1 MITPRTGDLRPM
13 PSEHHI
19 DRKRGTKD
27 ARQQL
32 ALLRDKRPVGFPA
45 EPNSVRPLLI
55 GAPGEI
61 ASAMGWSLPYTLG
74 VLARWK
80 MAPAYCR
87 AVLAQE
93 HRVAFDGSPAEAID
107 AKVKD
112 LAAKRLAR
120 LANGAAKPA
129 APVPV
134 KSKPAERLETAE
146 PLRAQVRASLMRR
159 RA

>member
-1 MITPRTGDLRPM
+1 M

-19 DRKRGTKD
+19 ERKRGTKE

-32 ALLRDKRPVGFPA
+32 ALLRGKRPVGFPA
-45 EPNSVRPLLI
+45 EPNSVRPPPI

-93 HRVAFDGSPAEAID
+93 HRVPAEAID
-107 AKVKD
+107 VKVKD
-112 LAAKRLAR
+112 LAAKPLAR
-120 LANGAAKPA
+120 LAQRSRKARGASAREIKA
-129 APVPV
+129 C
-134 KSKPAERLETAE
+134 
-146 PLRAQVRASLMRR
+146 
-159 RA
+159 

>member
-1 MITPRTGDLRPM
+1 MS
-13 PSEHHI
+13 SEHHI
-19 DRKRGTKD
+19 VRKRGTKD

-32 ALLRDKRPVGFPA
+32 ALLREKWPVAFPA
-45 EPNSVRPLLI
+45 EPESVRPLAI
-55 GAPGEI
+55 GAAGEI

-93 HRVAFDGSPAEAID
+93 HRVALDGSPAEAID
-107 AKVKD
+107 AKAKD
-112 LAAKRLAR
+112 LAANRLAR
-120 LANGAAKPA
+120 LAERETANGAAKPI

-134 KSKPAERLETAE
+134 KSNPAERSPETPE
-146 PLRAQVRASLMRR
+146 QLRARVRASLTRR